1 MKALRVLLPGLMLLA
16 RAAHPQEPA
25 RCLVTAVGDI
35 MLGRGVAK
43 EMERRGQHY
52 PFSGIDLTA
61 DSPTALVGNLESQ
74 LTAAEFTSPSP
85 YRFKADPVAGGRALA
100 GAGFTFLSL
109 ANNHS
114 GDCGP
119 GGFEESVFT
128 LNSLRIGWSGRLVA
142 SGQGID
148 GQALAVSRP
157 AFAERAGVRIGFL
170 AFCQPQLLG
179 SPELAPADSALVW
192 RSIAAIRESCQ
203 VIIASFHWG
212 QEYQLLP
219 TRRQCYL
226 GRLAVQAGASLV
238 HGHHPHV
245 LQGFEFYRGGLIAYS
260 LGNYVF
266 DQRDSLPNQSAV
278 LKAVF
283 RGSALDSAWLE
294 PVQIVEKSPR
304 LLARQNYRLFR
315 RHLDSLNAPF
325 GTRSRWTERG
335 LSLLPGP

>member
-1 MKALRVLLPGLMLLA
+1 MKTLRAIISALMLLA
-16 RAAHPQEPA
+16 GELVAQEPA
-25 RCLVTAVGDI
+25 RCLVVLVGDI

-43 EMERRGQHY
+43 EMERRGPHY

-61 DSPTALVGNLESQ
+61 DSPAALVGNLESL
-74 LTAAEFTSPSP
+74 LTTAEFTSASP
-85 YRFKADPVAGGRALA
+85 YRFKADPVAGGKALA

-114 GDCGP
+114 GDCGL
-119 GGFEESVFT
+119 GGFEESVFA
-128 LNSLRIGWSGRLVA
+128 LNSLGIGWSGRLVA
-142 SGQGID
+142 PGVGNDS
-148 GQALAVSRP
+148 QALAVSRP

-170 AFCQPQLLG
+170 AFCQPYLLG
-179 SPELAPADSALVW
+179 YPELAPADSALLW
-192 RSIAAIRESCQ
+192 RSIAAIRDSCQ
-203 VIIASFHWG
+203 IIIASFHWG

-219 TRRQCYL
+219 TRRQRYL
-226 GRLAVQAGASLV
+226 ARLAVRAGASLV

-278 LKAVF
+278 LKVVF
-283 RGSALDSAWLE
+283 RGSTLDSAWLE
-294 PVQIVEKSPR
+294 PVQIAEKSPR
-304 LLARQNYRLFR
+304 PLARHNYRRFR

-325 GTRSRWTERG
+325 GTRSRWAERG
-335 LSLLPGP
+335 LCLLPGP